1 MEGDSFVKDAMATM
15 NITNYMDMVRLLED
29 KNLVNSIKNRKSDET
44 DEDISEAKAAKF
56 RCCLSFANHLQ
67 MREGPITDGLVDI
80 TEASVDDFNNFYII
94 NIPFVTYDDAA
105 ATERKVKREFQEAK
119 NAAALA
125 QATVQPGTQGVPSV
139 GATANSQTSTAST
152 ANSRELEA
160 FLKNIKMDASTYPI
174 LADDAAWHA
183 FNQEW
188 MALCVLYKIK
198 DVLDPNYIPPLDKVD
213 LFKAH
218 QSFLMTVMMAKIKT
232 TRGKEIVRHH
242 VANNNA
248 QAAWKDLVE
257 YYRGPGSILSK
268 QRGDDLYAKLNTAI
282 PGDKLVRLTDEIS
295 EWEKDYAEFIDV
307 TKSTISPDE
316 KLRWFERFVGEV
328 SALKSVSTMHS
339 MIASVNQ
346 SNRRTT
352 VTNPEATINLYKS
365 RAEELDIEWK
375 KKAVEQ
381 RRRIVNELSLVTH
394 GTAHAPGSFYQVNV
408 SQLIDASVSDDHWYT
423 AYLASQ
429 GEVPSNRLSNR
440 LPKRVWDSLTKEE
453 QQIWDTLSPSTK
465 DRLDMPTDDWTDEE
479 WNSDLLINSLRRDDA
494 IDLNQTSQLPPFSME
509 RFMSQPDSPALKT
522 PEEENVDVLEARHAE
537 IADTDG
543 DFADDD
549 DGGSSVVSNLL
560 SSWNDIRDAHGMIL
574 GMLSS
579 ILLLSLKEML
589 RMIRG
594 YMTLKG

>member
-1 MEGDSFVKDAMATM
+1 
-15 NITNYMDMVRLLED
+15 
-29 KNLVNSIKNRKSDET
+29 
-44 DEDISEAKAAKF
+44 
-56 RCCLSFANHLQ
+56 

-80 TEASVDDFNNFYII
+80 TTVDADEFNNFYFMG
-94 NIPFVTYDDAA
+94 IPFVTYDDAA

-125 QATVQPGTQGVPSV
+125 QATVQPGTQGVPSL
-139 GATANSQTSTAST
+139 GATANPQTSTAST

-160 FLKNIKMDASTYPI
+160 FQKNIKMDASTYPI
-174 LADDAAWHA
+174 LSDDAAWHA
-183 FNQEW
+183 FTQEW
-188 MALCVLYKIK
+188 TALCVLYNIK
-198 DVLDPNYIPPLDKVD
+198 NVLDPNYIPPPDKVD
-213 LFKAH
+213 LFQAH

-232 TRGKEIVRHH
+232 TRGKEIVRSH
-242 VANNNA
+242 VANNDA
-248 QAAWKDLVE
+248 QAAWNDLVE

-282 PGDKLVRLTDEIS
+282 PGDKIVRLTHEIS

-307 TKSTISPDE
+307 TKKTIHPDE

-346 SNRRTT
+346 SNQTTT
-352 VTNPEATINLYKS
+352 VINPEATINLYKS

-375 KKAVEQ
+375 KKAVKQ

-408 SQLIDASVSDDHWYT
+408 SQLIDASLSDDHWYL
-423 AYLASQ
+423 AYIASQ

-465 DRLDMPTDDWTDEE
+465 GIIINCRLQSPAPIRPMNRRRGPPSNFRRERRNNPNSEGRDRKSPIAQSASINATETLPPVDEDADVQDDDTHLVANLAALTDRLDMPTDDWTDED

-494 IDLNQTSQLPPFSME
+494 IDVNQTSQLPPFSME

-560 SSWNDIRDAHGMIL
+560 SSWNDIRDA
-574 GMLSS
+574 
-579 ILLLSLKEML
+579 
-589 RMIRG
+589 
-594 YMTLKG
+594 